1 MKWDYN
7 RDDTCAVACARRGE
21 SIDNLERSLVGMRE
35 EFYFTS
41 GCGNIEI
48 RGLAWK
54 PKGEIKAIL
63 QISHG
68 MAEHIQRYDE
78 FARYLSAQG
87 YYVVGNDHLGHGKS
101 VFSAEDYGYFYGK
114 QGNDYLIKDM
124 HLLRERFSKEYPSLP
139 YFILGH
145 SMGSTLLRQYISRY
159 GEGLDGVIFSG
170 IVGHES
176 SAMLM
181 IAKSLCR
188 FIGAFRGVHYRSKL
202 LDSLVF
208 GKFDKMTA
216 DSSLRGSWVT
226 RDLEELKKYTED
238 ELCGFIFT
246 TNGYYHL
253 FDGLLRLNDKKMTS
267 TFPKNLPILIVSGTK
282 DPVGGFEAGIRK
294 VYESFIEKG
303 ATNVTLNLYEG
314 ARHEV
319 LNEINR
325 EEVYQDIERWMADT
339 IGNR

>member
-1 MKWDYN
+1 
-7 RDDTCAVACARRGE
+7 
-21 SIDNLERSLVGMRE
+21 MRE

-41 GCGNIEI
+41 SCGNTEI
-48 RGLAWK
+48 RGIAWK
-54 PKGEIKAIL
+54 PIGEMKAIL

-68 MAEHIQRYDE
+68 MSEHIERYDE
-78 FARYLSAQG
+78 FARHLNQYG

-101 VFSAEDYGYFYGK
+101 VSSVEDYGYFYGK
-114 QGNDYLIKDM
+114 QGNVSLIKDM
-124 HLLRERFSKEYPSLP
+124 HLLRERVSKEYSTLP
-139 YFILGH
+139 YFMLGH
-145 SMGSTLLRQYISRY
+145 SMGSTLLRQYILGY

-176 SAMLM
+176 SALLM
-181 IAKSLCR
+181 IVKSLCR
-188 FIGAFRGVHYRSKL
+188 FIGAFRGAHYRSKL
-202 LDSLVF
+202 LNGLVF

-216 DSSLRGSWVT
+216 DSSSKGSWVT

-253 FDGLLRLNDKKMTS
+253 FDGLLRLNDKKATS
-267 TFPKNLPILIVSGTK
+267 HFSKNLPILIVAGAK
-282 DPVGGFEAGIRK
+282 DPVGGFESGIRK
-294 VYESFIEKG
+294 VYESLIEKG
-303 ATNVTLNLYEG
+303 ATSITLNIYPD

-339 IGNR
+339 ISNR

>member
-1 MKWDYN
+1 
-7 RDDTCAVACARRGE
+7 
-21 SIDNLERSLVGMRE
+21 MRE
-35 EFYFTS
+35 EFFFTS
-41 GCGNIEI
+41 SCGNTEI
-48 RGLAWK
+48 RGIAWK
-54 PKGEIKAIL
+54 PKGEIKAVL
-63 QISHG
+63 QIGHG
-68 MAEHIQRYDE
+68 MAEHIERYSE
-78 FARYLSAQG
+78 FAEHLNQCG

-101 VFSAEDYGYFYGK
+101 VSSAGDYGYFYGK

-124 HLLRERFSKEYPSLP
+124 HLLRERASKEHPTLP
-139 YFILGH
+139 YFMLGH
-145 SMGSTLLRQYISRY
+145 SMGSTLLRQYILRY

-176 SAMLM
+176 STTLLV
-181 IAKSLCR
+181 AKSLCR

-202 LDSLVF
+202 LDGLVF

-216 DSSLRGSWVT
+216 DSSSKGSWVT

-253 FDGLLRLNDKKMTS
+253 FDGLLCLNDKKATS
-267 TFPKNLPILIVSGTK
+267 HFPKNLPILIVSGAK
-282 DPVGGFEAGIRK
+282 DPVGGFEVGIRK

-303 ATNVTLNLYEG
+303 ATNITLNIYQD

-325 EEVYQDIERWMADT
+325 EEVYQDIEKWMAAT
-339 IGNR
+339 KSNR